1 MAIEAPLSKYKKKN
15 MLIMMAILIGLG
27 IWFYYDAHYSEKFIK
42 KHTVNDAPDS
52 TLTFNLK
59 SPPYLV
65 GAGILLGIYFFVIK
79 GKKIVADDT
88 ALNTGKE
95 TIAYDTIEKINKTN
109 FDSKGYFIITYTD
122 SSNQSKDMKL
132 SDRTYDNLPAVLDHI
147 VAKIS

>member
-15 MLIMMAILIGLG
+15 MLITMAILIGVG
-27 IWFYYDAHYSEKFIK
+27 IWFYYDANHNPKFIE
-42 KHTVNDAPDS
+42 KHTVDGVPDS

-65 GAGILLGIYFFVIK
+65 GAGIVLGIYLFIIK
-79 GKKIVADDT
+79 DKKVVADDKT
-88 ALNTGKE
+88 LNISKE
-95 TIAYDTIEKINKTN
+95 TIAYEAIEKINKTN
-109 FDSKGYFIITYTD
+109 FDSKGYFIITYTAGEG
-122 SSNQSKDMKL
+122 QSRDIKI